1 MHSIGVR
8 HQYDEMGGITHQ
20 YYPVTKDYE
29 LVGIKWRTRDKKW
42 NNRGEV
48 GSACDLFGQV
58 SFRSSSSRNVIIAS
72 GEIDAISTYQVLNEY
87 FSSKGWECPPI
98 VSSTCGE
105 GALSQFRNHYEWLN
119 KFDKIYIQPDQDEPG
134 IEYLHKLAQVLP
146 RNKLFVIE
154 LPLKDVNECL
164 QKDKSKAIIDS
175 YFRAR
180 SYTPSGV
187 MGSDQLEDSLLSGL
201 KQLKVPL
208 PPHLVKLNNMLK
220 GGFKIPSMVNIIGP
234 TGIGKSTYVNELLY
248 YWIFNSPYKVG
259 VLSLELDDQEYS
271 NVLAS
276 RHHGVKFNLLE
287 EYEAEAF
294 LTDEANVA
302 KREQLWRREDGSP
315 RFYLMIERDGKL
327 DSIKSLIEQLII
339 ACDCRIVLLDPIQ
352 DLFSGLSLSQQE
364 EFSSWIK
371 IMMKAY
377 SVCFVCVNHI
387 RKTQGGGVDA
397 KYTEQEVKGSSTLI
411 QSSSYNILLNREKDP
426 DGELSEKQQTLL
438 RSTMTHRITKNR
450 STRYYW
456 GCW

>member
-1 MHSIGVR
+1 M
-8 HQYDEMGGITHQ
+8 
-20 YYPVTKDYE
+20 
-29 LVGIKWRTRDKKW
+29 
-42 NNRGEV
+42 
-48 GSACDLFGQV
+48 
-58 SFRSSSSRNVIIAS
+58 
-72 GEIDAISTYQVLNEY
+72 
-87 FSSKGWECPPI
+87 
-98 VSSTCGE
+98 
-105 GALSQFRNHYEWLN
+105 
-119 KFDKIYIQPDQDEPG
+119 
-134 IEYLHKLAQVLP
+134 
-146 RNKLFVIE
+146 
-154 LPLKDVNECL
+154 
-164 QKDKSKAIIDS
+164 
-175 YFRAR
+175 
-180 SYTPSGV
+180 
-187 MGSDQLEDSLLSGL
+187 
-201 KQLKVPL
+201 
-208 PPHLVKLNNMLK
+208 
-220 GGFKIPSMVNIIGP
+220 
-234 TGIGKSTYVNELLY
+234 LY

-294 LTDEANVA
+294 LTDEVNVA
-302 KREQLWRREDGSP
+302 KRKELWIREDGSP

-426 DGELSEKQQTLL
+426 DGELSEKQQILL